1 MSVEGF
7 LAHSTKLRVGVNN
20 RGEKLMSTITL
31 VRHGQAN
38 TNAKDEESYDQLS
51 ALGRDQAAW
60 LGAYFQES
68 AEPFE
73 QVFSGTL
80 QRQVDTA
87 INIQAIDPKR
97 DPRLNE
103 MRYFDLAMSAKNE
116 HGISW
121 PETRE
126 DFQTHLPQLLT
137 LWQADALPDAPE
149 TFAAFETRVRD
160 TLHNIASTKGP
171 SLVVTSG
178 GVIAMVMRLTLGL
191 DISAMA
197 RCCLA
202 IHNTSVHKYT
212 ALATGLGLTQF
223 NAVPHLE
230 RPDRR
235 YALTHL

>member
-7 LAHSTKLRVGVNN
+7 PANGSELPEGDHD
-20 RGEKLMSTITL
+20 RGEELMSTITF

-38 TNAKDEESYDQLS
+38 TSARDEESYDQLS
-51 ALGRDQAAW
+51 ALGQKQAAW
-60 LGAYFQES
+60 LGAYFKES
-68 AEPFE
+68 AEPFV

-87 INIQAIDPKR
+87 VNVHTLVPRR

-103 MRYFDLAMSAKNE
+103 MRYFDLAMSAKRE

-126 DFQTHLPQLLT
+126 DFQTHLPKLLT
-137 LWQADALPDAPE
+137 LWQTDALSDAPE
-149 TFAAFETRVRD
+149 TFAEFETRVHD
-160 TLHNIASTKGP
+160 MLNQIASTKGP

-191 DISAMA
+191 DINAMA

-202 IHNTSVHKYT
+202 IHNTSVHRYT

-230 RPDRR
+230 HPDRR